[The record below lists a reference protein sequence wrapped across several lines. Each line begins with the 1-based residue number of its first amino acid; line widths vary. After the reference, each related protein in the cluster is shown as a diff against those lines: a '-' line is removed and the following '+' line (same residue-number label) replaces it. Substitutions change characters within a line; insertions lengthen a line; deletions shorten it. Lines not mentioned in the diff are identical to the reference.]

1 MAKSGYVGFH
11 DPTSSA
17 NGDLYFVARSLAPV
31 AVAYDPVRKVII
43 IALHAPYTGV
53 YHEFALDAV
62 GCLMGRPYYWVPKK
76 LWWCQLMSQGSLS
89 GVLAS
94 ES

>member
-1 MAKSGYVGFH
+1 MLLYAMAKSGYVGFH

-62 GCLMGRPYYWVPKK
+62 GCHRGTIG
-76 LWWCQLMSQGSLS
+76 CQKSS
-89 GVLAS
+89 GGAS
-94 ES
+94 

>member
-53 YHEFALDAV
+53 FREFALDAFECLRGTI
-62 GCLMGRPYYWVPKK
+62 GCQK
-76 LWWCQLMSQGSLS
+76 SS
-89 GVLAS
+89 GGAS
-94 ES
+94 